1 VKKLDWDDEP
11 PREPPKRPYRDTAL
25 VYAAFALVIVVVAA
39 ITGGSLLRAVV
50 YAFGFWVLATGYG
63 IWRWRAR
70 LREHAR
76 HEREEAGEG

>member
-1 VKKLDWDDEP
+1 MRNLRWGDEP
-11 PREPPKRPYRDTAL
+11 PQEPPKRPYRDTAL

-39 ITGGSLLRAVV
+39 ITGGSLLRAVA

-63 IWRWRAR
+63 IWRWRGR

-76 HEREEAGEG
+76 REREEGSEG